1 MNPAELISDLRQR
14 GIELWIEEGRLKCRA
29 PAGTL
34 SSEMKA
40 TLADRKEEFLAFL
53 RREQIVE
60 SARRTLVPLIPEG
73 RRPPL
78 FAVPSVETGVGAWTV
93 QARTVPF

>member
-14 GIELWIEEGRLKCRA
+14 GIELWIEEGRLKCPA

-53 RREQIVE
+53 RREQIRSLEKV
-60 SARRTLVPLIPEG
+60 ARIISRK
-73 RRPPL
+73 
-78 FAVPSVETGVGAWTV
+78 
-93 QARTVPF
+93 